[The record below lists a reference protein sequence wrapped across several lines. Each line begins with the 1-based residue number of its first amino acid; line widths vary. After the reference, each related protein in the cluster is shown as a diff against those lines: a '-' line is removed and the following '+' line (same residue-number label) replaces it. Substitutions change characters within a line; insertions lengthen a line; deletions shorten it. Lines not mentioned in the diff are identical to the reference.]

1 MAVDSVNGN
10 NNTALYTG
18 IGAVA
23 GAGAG
28 VAAGYLTK
36 PFLKD
41 GAPTD
46 EFVKKI
52 EHKSETSDSPEV
64 KAGVAITERIQKEVK
79 AIFDRAKDPEEF
91 KGLLVNKIMDFFRE
105 FENKGMDIDNLKKFT
120 RQEAEFLKGIGI
132 EAGVIEKL
140 QNIKD
145 FSELEQMLKEYF
157 DKVCQGETVEE
168 IKNSMSA
175 KLKEANKK
183 SVKYLFESVWDTKE
197 KKFVNCEDGVGV
209 AIKNAARSIQGKY
222 AAIYGAIGAAVVGLG
237 TYLCC
242 GGKKAPASVEKTQG

>member
-1 MAVDSVNGN
+1 MSVDSVNGN
-10 NNTALYTG
+10 NNTELYTT
-18 IGAVA
+18 IGATA

-28 VAAGYLTK
+28 VAAGYFTK

-52 EHKSETSDSPEV
+52 EHKLETSDSPEL
-64 KAGVAITERIQKEVK
+64 KASVAISKENQKAVM
-79 AIFDRAKDPEEF
+79 AIFDKAKDPEEL
-91 KGLLVNKIMDFFRE
+91 KGLFVNKLMGDFKKLE
-105 FENKGMDIDNLKKFT
+105 SAGMDIDSLKEFT
-120 RQEAEFLKGIGI
+120 GELTEIFKGIGI
-132 EAGVIEKL
+132 EAGDIEKL

-145 FSELEQMLKEYF
+145 FSELEQMSKESF
-157 DKVCQGETVEE
+157 DKEWQGKTVEE
-168 IKNSMSA
+168 IKNSMLTES
-175 KLKEANKK
+175 KEADKK
-183 SVKYLFESVWDTKE
+183 AVKYLFESVWDTKE
-197 KKFVNCEDGVGV
+197 KKFVNCEDGVGI